1 MGRDV
6 CFWGSDAR
14 GEVDV
19 VWYRSLRLVGSRQ
32 RQEGL
37 LRATVGSLAI
47 WLLHKPSTSRSMD
60 DHDHPHCDAPK
71 GIAQKFPVT
80 LFVYRTL

>member
-1 MGRDV
+1 M
-6 CFWGSDAR
+6 
-14 GEVDV
+14 
-19 VWYRSLRLVGSRQ
+19 VWFGSLRLVGSRQ

-37 LRATVGSLAI
+37 LRASVGSVAI

-71 GIAQKFPVT
+71 GIAQKSSVA
-80 LFVYRTL
+80 LFVFSTHYDIDR